1 MKIGV
6 YVGSFDPVHLGHL
19 QIINYLLSSKTI
31 DKIIVIPT
39 GNYWNK
45 KNLTDIKDRID
56 MLKLFETESIIID
69 SELFRFQYTY
79 QILDELR
86 KCYSNILFHL
96 IIGADNLEKFHL
108 WKNTENILKDKIIV
122 INRNGININ
131 SFDSKNSFIEINGLK
146 ENNIS
151 STEIRRKIK
160 NNEDVSKLLDI
171 KVKDYIDNHELY
183 RD

>member
-86 KCYSNILFHL
+86 
-96 IIGADNLEKFHL
+96 
-108 WKNTENILKDKIIV
+108 
-122 INRNGININ
+122 
-131 SFDSKNSFIEINGLK
+131 
-146 ENNIS
+146 
-151 STEIRRKIK
+151 
-160 NNEDVSKLLDI
+160 
-171 KVKDYIDNHELY
+171 
-183 RD
+183 